1 MISFDGVWGPSSLH
15 VPPRR
20 RNQERAGTYHSNKS
34 RHSLMISLGYVF
46 FYYISQGKKKE
57 GPEEPCLL
65 LRNFREPNDLEDQVP
80 FTTVPTIRHCRYPTF
95 FGFFSNLIIGLE
107 KQRDWEVVPR
117 VRLTVPYQ

>member
-15 VPPRR
+15 VPSRW

-46 FYYISQGKKKE
+46 FYCIRQGKKKE

-65 LRNFREPNDLEDQVP
+65 LRNFREPYDLKDQVP
-80 FTTVPTIRHCRYPTF
+80 FTPVPTIWHCWDSTC
-95 FGFFSNLIIGLE
+95 FGFFTNLFIGLE
-107 KQRDWEVVPR
+107 E
-117 VRLTVPYQ
+117 